1 MEKTPFL
8 VLAVCLSALTAG
20 AGESTTNTVANL
32 GTVSVTA
39 RPITQEES
47 ISAASTTRS
56 SSTRDS
62 RCRSSRSVRS
72 KASSTSRSKTS

>member
-1 MEKTPFL
+1 MEKSPFL

-47 ISAASTTRS
+47 IS
-56 SSTRDS
+56 DW
-62 RCRSSRSVRS
+62 
-72 KASSTSRSKTS
+72 